1 MKVLAK
7 YHSALDITQTG
18 PNDYDLTVVN
28 TIGSNMSWAKVTGQL
43 FVSEEYF
50 DLAGLAMDNKTI
62 FPSGITVQRGRVPN
76 ITGGAVPGDNIQ
88 ILDVITSIPIDVN
101 DLTVLNNWINV
112 GPGFPG
118 STLNFEH
125 VLYFRG
131 VRWTTDLDT
140 NNAFPMKADEWQAG
154 SMSPTASDRLYSY
167 RLVVV
172 SLNAAA
178 TRIVSTNARHVLQVD
193 VAEEPEYSYMM
204 RLKRSYDLQQ
214 QPDVD

>member
-18 PNDYDLTVVN
+18 PNDYDLTAVN
-28 TIGSNMSWAKVTGQL
+28 TLGSNMSWAKVTGQM

-50 DLAGLAMDNKTI
+50 DLAGLALDNKTV

-76 ITGGAVPGDNIQ
+76 ITGGAQPGDNIQ
-88 ILDVITSIPIDVN
+88 ILDVITSIPIDVT
-101 DLTVLNNWINV
+101 DLTVLNNWFNV

-154 SMSPTASDRLYSY
+154 SMAPTASDRLYSY
-167 RLVVV
+167 RLVLV
-172 SLNAAA
+172 SANAAA
-178 TRIVSTNARHVLQVD
+178 SRIISTNARHVMQVD
-193 VAEEPEYSYMM
+193 VAEEAEYSYMM

-214 QPDVD
+214 TDRD

>member
-7 YHSALDITQTG
+7 YHSALDITQVG
-18 PNDYDLTVVN
+18 PNDYNLTPVN
-28 TIGSNMSWAKVTGQL
+28 TLGSNMSWTKVTGQM
-43 FVSEEYF
+43 FVAEEYF
-50 DLAGLAMDNKTI
+50 DLAGLALDMKTV

-76 ITGGAVPGDNIQ
+76 ITGGALPGDNIQ
-88 ILDVITSIPIDVN
+88 ILDVITSIPIDVT
-101 DLTVLNNWINV
+101 DLTVLNNWFNV

-167 RLVVV
+167 RVVLV
-172 SLNAAA
+172 SEGAAA
-178 TRIVSTNARHVLQVD
+178 TRIISTNARHVMQVD
-193 VAEEPEYSYMM
+193 VAEEAEYSYMM

-214 QPDVD
+214 TDRD

>member
-178 TRIVSTNARHVLQVD
+178 TRIISTNARHVMQVD